1 MSLAMGYAYYHEMWQ
16 TKFMFW
22 TTKPLVDFLRNI
34 FKMPMV
40 WWPWM
45 AGLPLINLSS
55 IFFLPSTE
63 AWVVLGTG
71 LLAATIMTVLHAK
84 LGYVRLLGIGHFVW
98 IPMLIWLV
106 LRLDH
111 IQEGTVFYGW
121 LLTLIVMDTVSLLM
135 DIVDLVRYLRGDR
148 IPRF

>member
-1 MSLAMGYAYYHEMWQ
+1 M
-16 TKFMFW
+16 
-22 TTKPLVDFLRNI
+22 KPLVDFVRNI

-45 AGLPLINLSS
+45 VGLPLLNLSS
-55 IFFLPSTE
+55 IFFLPRME

-84 LGYVRLLGIGHFVW
+84 LGYVRLVGVGHFVW

-106 LRLDH
+106 LRLDR
-111 IQEGTVFYGW
+111 IPEGTLYFGW
-121 LLTLIVMDTVSLLM
+121 LLTLIAVDTLSLLI
-135 DIVDLVRYLRGDR
+135 DIVDFVRYLRGDR
-148 IPRF
+148 TSRF

>member
-1 MSLAMGYAYYHEMWQ
+1 MSYVYYHEMWH
-16 TKFMFW
+16 TRIMLW
-22 TTKPLVDFLRNI
+22 TMKPLVDFVRNI
-34 FKMPMV
+34 SKMPMG

-55 IFFLPSTE
+55 VFFLPRTE

-84 LGYVRLLGIGHFVW
+84 LGYVRLVGIGHFVW

-106 LRLDH
+106 FRLDRVL
-111 IQEGTVFYGW
+111 EGTLFYGW
-121 LLTLIVMDTVSLLM
+121 LITLIVMDTVSLLI

-148 IPRF
+148 ISRF

>member
-1 MSLAMGYAYYHEMWQ
+1 MLHIM
-16 TKFMFW
+16 
-22 TTKPLVDFLRNI
+22 KPLVDFLRNI
-34 FKMPMV
+34 FKMPMI

-55 IFFLPSTE
+55 IFFLPRTE

-84 LGYVRLLGIGHFVW
+84 SGYVRLIGVGHFVW

-106 LRLDH
+106 YTLDH
-111 IQEGTVFYGW
+111 IPGGTFFRNW
-121 LLTLIVMDTVSLLM
+121 ILTVIAMDTLSLLL
-135 DIVDLVRYLRGDR
+135 DIVDLVRYLRGDHT
-148 IPRF
+148 PRF

>member
-1 MSLAMGYAYYHEMWQ
+1 M
-16 TKFMFW
+16 
-22 TTKPLVDFLRNI
+22 KPLVDFLRNI

-55 IFFLPSTE
+55 IFFLPRIE

-106 LRLDH
+106 FRLGH
-111 IQEGTVFYGW
+111 ILEGTLFCGW
-121 LLTLIVMDTVSLLM
+121 LLTLIAIDTLSLLI
-135 DIVDLVRYLRGDR
+135 DIVDLVRYLRGDHT
-148 IPRF
+148 PRY

>member
-1 MSLAMGYAYYHEMWQ
+1 M
-16 TKFMFW
+16 
-22 TTKPLVDFLRNI
+22 KPLVDFVRNI

-45 AGLPLINLSS
+45 VGLPLLNLSS
-55 IFFLPSTE
+55 IFSLPRME

-84 LGYVRLLGIGHFVW
+84 LGYVRLVGVGHFVW

-106 LRLDH
+106 LRLDR
-111 IQEGTVFYGW
+111 IPEGTLYFGW
-121 LLTLIVMDTVSLLM
+121 LLTLIAVDTLSLLI
-135 DIVDLVRYLRGDR
+135 DIVDFVRYLRGDR
-148 IPRF
+148 TSRF